1 MVNLYKQDG
10 EILYGVKEYIID
22 SIDDVKDLHTNV
34 RPGSIAMLVP
44 SGLKYILNGKKEWV
58 LLMQSSGGGSEGGN
72 SEILE
77 ELLRQYDANYN
88 GTVDEV
94 EMTIF

>member
-22 SIDDVKDLHTNV
+22 SMDDVKDLPTNV

-44 SGLKYILNGKKEWV
+44 SGVKYILNGRIP
-58 LLMQSSGGGSEGGN
+58 SGKNTQWDMNKSN
-72 SEILE
+72 AMLISFVSL
-77 ELLRQYDANYN
+77 
-88 GTVDEV
+88 
-94 EMTIF
+94 

>member
-22 SIDDVKDLHTNV
+22 SIDDVKDLPTNV

>member
-22 SIDDVKDLHTNV
+22 SMDDVKDLPTNV

-44 SGLKYILNGKKEWV
+44 SGVKYILNGKKEWV

-72 SEILE
+72 TEILE

-88 GTVDEV
+88 GTVDEI